1 MSRGR
6 VRYVLKLSVGLLILS
21 VVAARVDLA
30 AVLKQMAAADR
41 GHAATAAVLFLVTH
55 GVNAVK
61 LGLLLPERSAASL
74 LGYTLATQ
82 AYALLLPGQIAGEAV
97 KAYRLSR
104 LPGMA
109 GMRTVCAVVVD
120 KLTAIAA
127 ILLLTVAG
135 LVVEH
140 QRFGDG
146 MLWLAGAMLA
156 GLLAAAALLGWQ
168 PTRRWVAGM
177 AEGEG
182 RGSAVRLWLGRRM
195 SQFLEAWRT
204 QAGRPRTMVL
214 SLVYGL
220 LSQGLAIG
228 GSLLFAQALGI
239 ELGYAAWCVV
249 IGALSVL
256 LLAPVTI
263 GGIGL
268 REASLVGLLMPF
280 GVAPDRALALAL
292 ALFAFQ
298 ILVAAVGLAVDLVA
312 LKDT

>member
-1 MSRGR
+1 MIRGR
-6 VRYVLKLSVGLLILS
+6 VGYVLKLGVGILILLI
-21 VVAARVDLA
+21 VATRVDLA
-30 AVLKQMAAADR
+30 AALDQLAAADLR
-41 GHAATAAVLFLVTH
+41 YAAVAAALFLATH

-74 LGYTLATQ
+74 FGYTLATQ

-104 LPGMA
+104 LPGTA
-109 GMRTVCAVVVD
+109 GMRIVCAVVVD

-135 LVVEH
+135 LVAEH

-146 MLWLAGAMLA
+146 MLWLAGMMLA
-156 GLLAAAALLGWQ
+156 GLLAVTALFGWA
-168 PTRRWVAGM
+168 PTQRWF
-177 AEGEG
+177 GEIG
-182 RGSAVRLWLGRRM
+182 ERDGHGSAIRLWLGRRM
-195 SQFLEAWRT
+195 VQFLEAWRS
-204 QAGRPRTMVL
+204 QAGQRQTVVL
-214 SLVYGL
+214 SLAYGL
-220 LSQGLAIG
+220 LSQGLAVA

-239 ELGYAAWCVV
+239 QLGLAAWCVV

-298 ILVAAVGLAVDLVA
+298 ILMAAVGLAVDLLA
-312 LKDT
+312 LKDA